1 MWTLPDSSR
10 FSAGASRMALA
21 VLLVLG
27 LLLAGGALPAQQ
39 PADPDAQALRATILK
54 SYEVLPIR
62 GGVLLQPRAPK
73 AGVRSIE
80 VSGRSVAVNGE
91 PVVDN
96 VLRDWIGT
104 QQAAP
109 ILRLRTL
116 DPDERR
122 ALFGLGAESAV
133 PEPDPE
139 TDTDDDPGDDSE
151 AAEIVTDVDVPEPTD
166 PDVIVPAPPDAP
178 EVPEP
183 PADAGDA
190 GDAGDTGDAE
200 EDDAA
205 KTRIGSQLRFG
216 SGITVAE
223 GEIAEDVAAFG
234 GSVQIDGEV
243 EHDVAAF
250 GGSVEINGR
259 VGGDVAAIGGTVHLG
274 PNAEIQGD
282 LSAVGGRIEQ
292 EPGAK
297 VHGSISEAPSFAG
310 GNWDWRHDPDVWMW
324 TPFGASMELFGTLMG
339 ILVLALLVCLA
350 ILVARRPLEEAD
362 ARLAAEPWTC
372 ALTGFAAALFS
383 LPLLVVVTVLLVL
396 TIVGC
401 VLFLLYPFLALF
413 AVLVLIFGYAVA
425 AHRVG
430 RWAEVRFNWTPG
442 SAYRAALIGLALI
455 EVWTVLGR
463 LLAIGNGVLDVF
475 AALVLLFGFMVKVAA
490 WMVGLGAVLL
500 AWAAGRPQR
509 WRTAPAGGAGG
520 AGGVAVV
527 PPGTPLPPPP
537 MPPAQDPFADPY
549 PGGTPPITSP
559 PTPPTAP

>member
-1 MWTLPDSSR
+1 
-10 FSAGASRMALA
+10 MALA
-21 VLLVLG
+21 VLLALG

-39 PADPDAQALRATILK
+39 PADPDSQALRATILK

-62 GGVLLQPRAPK
+62 GGVLLQPRTPK

-91 PVVDN
+91 PVVDK
-96 VLRDWIGT
+96 VLRDWIGAE
-104 QQAAP
+104 QAAP

-122 ALFGLGAESAV
+122 SLFGLGAESA
-133 PEPDPE
+133 PEPEADNEEPE
-139 TDTDDDPGDDSE
+139 E
-151 AAEIVTDVDVPEPTD
+151 AEIVTDVQVPEPTD
-166 PDVIVPAPPDAP
+166 PDVIVPAPPDTPQA
-178 EVPEP
+178 PEP
-183 PADAGDA
+183 PADPSE
-190 GDAGDTGDAE
+190 TE
-200 EDDAA
+200 EEDAA
-205 KTRIGSQLRFG
+205 KTRIGSLLRFG
-216 SGITVAE
+216 SGVTVAE

-234 GSVQIDGEV
+234 GSVQVDGEV
-243 EHDVAAF
+243 ENDVAAF
-250 GGSVEINGR
+250 GGSVQINGR
-259 VGGDVAAIGGTVHLG
+259 VGGDVAAVGGTVHLG

-297 VHGSISEAPSFAG
+297 VYGSISEAPSFGG
-310 GNWDWRHDPDVWMW
+310 GNWDWRHDPDIWMW

-339 ILVLALLVCLA
+339 ILVLALLVCVA

-383 LPLLVVVTVLLVL
+383 LPLLVVVTVLLAL
-396 TIVGC
+396 TIIGC

-463 LLAIGNGVLDVF
+463 LLAIGNGVLDMF
-475 AALVLLFGFMVKVAA
+475 AALVLLFGFLVKVAA

-509 WRTAPAGGAGG
+509 WRMAPAGG
-520 AGGVAVV
+520 GGVAPV

-549 PGGTPPITSP
+549 TGGTPPT
-559 PTPPTAP
+559 TPPPAVP